1 MSVTD
6 AMAVVSAR
14 AGPGRAWHL
23 YCAIVDNFG
32 DIGVCWRLARQLAL
46 ERGQTVT
53 LWVDLWEPARMLIP
67 GLPAIPAR
75 TVVDG
80 IAVRPW
86 SEAGAGDDLT
96 GDVLI
101 EGFGCA
107 LPGPTLAQLAA
118 REIKPV
124 WINLEYFSAESW
136 VPGFHLGSGFDA
148 ATRATR
154 WFFFP
159 GIDLDSGGLLREGNL
174 IAARDAWQESGQG
187 KALLARLG
195 APASRGELKVLCF
208 AYAGAPYRDWLD
220 ALERERPAP
229 VSIWLCGQASQAAVK
244 TVVRA
249 KHPNLQHADLPFVSQ
264 PDFDRLLWTTD
275 LAIVRGEDSLARAL
289 WSGRPF
295 LWHIYPQAEA
305 AHHPKL
311 EAWLSA
317 YTGGFPP
324 ALRSDYVAA
333 HRAWN
338 GITPP
343 ETLGPAWAGLM
354 RLWPEWQAHS
364 RLRSAAFANSA
375 DLVSR
380 LIHFVE
386 AAAIRVK

>member
-6 AMAVVSAR
+6 AMAVASAR

-32 DIGVCWRLARQLAL
+32 DIGVCWRLARQLAH
-46 ERGQTVT
+46 ERGQSVT
-53 LWVDLWEPARMLIP
+53 LWVDLWEPARTLIP
-67 GLPAIPAR
+67 GLPAIPAW

-86 SEAGAGDDLT
+86 PETGAGDDLT

-101 EGFGCA
+101 EGFACA
-107 LPGPTLAQLAA
+107 LPEPTLAQLADRA
-118 REIKPV
+118 RKPV

-159 GIDLDSGGLLREGNL
+159 GVGPNTGGILREGDL
-174 IAARDAWQESGQG
+174 IAERDAWQASGQG
-187 KALLARLG
+187 VAFLARYG
-195 APASRGELKVLCF
+195 APGSRDGLNVVCF
-208 AYAGAPYRDWLD
+208 AYSGAPYRDWLE
-220 ALERERPAP
+220 ALERESTAP
-229 VSIWLCGQASQAAVK
+229 PSVWLCGHASQSALTIAQ
-244 TVVRA
+244 RA
-249 KHPNLQHADLPFVSQ
+249 HRPALRFSDLPFVSQ
-264 PDFDRLLWTTD
+264 PDFDRLLWTAD

-317 YTGGFPP
+317 YTDGFPP
-324 ALRSDYVAA
+324 ALRNACVEA

-364 RLRSAAFANSA
+364 RSRSAELAKSA

-380 LIHFVE
+380 LIDFVE
-386 AAAIRVK
+386 AASIRVK